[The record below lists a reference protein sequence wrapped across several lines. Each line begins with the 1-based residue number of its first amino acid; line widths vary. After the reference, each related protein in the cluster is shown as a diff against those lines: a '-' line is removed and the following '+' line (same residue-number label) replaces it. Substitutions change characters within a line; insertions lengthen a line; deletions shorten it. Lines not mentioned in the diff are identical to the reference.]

1 MPVKL
6 GELLLKEN
14 MVTPQQLQE
23 ALGHQKMNG
32 GKLGKAFV
40 SLGYVRDEEIT
51 SLLSRQ
57 YGVPS
62 INLDH
67 FEVDPTIIKI
77 IPAETA
83 RKYQILPLSRSGA
96 TLTIAMADPT
106 NVFAMD
112 DIKFMTGYNVEP
124 VVASESS
131 LEEAIEKYYG
141 STRSL
146 ELRREAGGGGGGGH
160 GGGGGMGFPMLGGSS
175 PSLKDVMDGP
185 TLSVDDMASVGLSEV
200 DLDAMSDAEADVET
214 VKEQDDEIDLGKMT
228 RDVDAAPV
236 VKLTNVLLIDSL
248 KRGASDIHI
257 EPYEKEFRVRF
268 RIDGILYNVMAL
280 PMKLKDPL
288 TSRIKIMA
296 KLDIAEKRLPQDGR
310 IKIKMKIEDRSRDL
324 DFRVSCLPTLWGE
337 KVVLRLLDKSKLMLD
352 MTKLGFEPGSL
363 ERFKKAI
370 AKPYGIVLVTGPT
383 GSGKTNTLYSAIAA
397 LNKPDVN
404 IMTAEDPVE
413 FNLPGINQVQI
424 KEAIGL
430 NFAAVLRSFL
440 RQDPNIILVGEIR
453 DYETAEIAVK
463 AALTGHLVL
472 STLHTNDAPSTVS
485 RLVNM
490 GIEPF
495 LVGTAVNLIQ
505 AQRLIRRVCASCK
518 GEVTDFPTSTL
529 IEVGVAPEMVGT
541 FKLYKGRG
549 CGACNGTGYKG
560 RVGLYEVMEISE
572 AVRDLIL
579 VGATAVELRRKALEE
594 GMLTLRMS
602 GIEKVKAG
610 ITTVEEV
617 LRETVL

>member
-32 GKLGKAFV
+32 GKLGRAFV
-40 SLGYVRDEEIT
+40 SLGYVKDEEIT

-67 FEVDPTIIKI
+67 FEVDPAIIKI

-131 LEEAIEKYYG
+131 LDEAIEKYYG

-146 ELRREAGGGGGGGH
+146 ELRRDGGGGGGGQ
-160 GGGGGMGFPMLGGSS
+160 GFPMLGGS
-175 PSLKDVMDGP
+175 PSLKEVIDGP
-185 TLSVDDMASVGLSEV
+185 GLTVDDMASVGLSEV
-200 DLDAMSDAEADVET
+200 DLDGLSDAEADVET
-214 VKEQDDEIDLGKMT
+214 VKEADDEIDLGNLSKSA
-228 RDVDAAPV
+228 DAAPV
-236 VKLTNVLLIDSL
+236 VKLANVLLIDSL

-280 PMKLKDPL
+280 PMKLRDPL

-310 IKIKMKIEDRSRDL
+310 IKIKMKVEDRSRDL

-337 KVVLRLLDKSKLMLD
+337 KIVMRLLDKSKLMLD
-352 MTKLGFEPGSL
+352 MTKLGFEAHSL
-363 ERFKKAI
+363 DRFKQAI

-397 LNKPDVN
+397 LNKPDTN

-424 KEAIGL
+424 RDNIGL

-485 RLVNM
+485 RMVNM

-505 AQRLIRRVCASCK
+505 AQRLIRRICTQCK
-518 GEVTDFPTSTL
+518 VELTDVPSKTL
-529 IEVGVAPEMVGT
+529 LEIGFTPDQVGT

-549 CGACNGTGYKG
+549 CGTCNGTGYKG
-560 RVGLYEVMEISE
+560 RVGLYEVMEIGE
-572 AVRDLIL
+572 GIRDLIM
-579 VGATAVELRRKALEE
+579 VGATAVEIKRKALEE

-602 GIEKVKAG
+602 GLEKIRAG
-610 ITTVEEV
+610 VTTIEEV